1 VTAVDASPTGAG
13 LSTALRGLLPYM
25 GLALLMIGLSLAT
38 DRFLTPANLGD
49 VARRVSVINIVAVG
63 MTFVILTGG
72 IDLSVGS
79 ITALA
84 GVAGT
89 YGLTKGW
96 SGPASVLLGVAV
108 GGVCGAVNGLLVGVL
123 RLPAFIATLG
133 TMGALR
139 GLALYLT
146 DGRTI
151 TEGVPRSFGGLSD
164 ARILGVPAPVWALLP
179 LALFAHFVLARTRF
193 GRYCYAQ
200 GGNAQAA
207 FLAGIPTKRIVG
219 SVYVIS
225 GACAGLAGMIDAAR
239 ILTGNP
245 TGGQEYELRVIA
257 AVVLGGAALTGG
269 QGSIA
274 GATIGALLMAV
285 LENGCNLLGI
295 SPFVQRMVIGLL
307 IVAVVALDVL
317 RERSRFRLW
326 SGGT

>member
-1 VTAVDASPTGAG
+1 MSKAPLSGAI
-13 LSTALRGLLPYM
+13 RGLLPYA
-25 GLALLMIGLSLAT
+25 GLLFLVVALGILS
-38 DRFLTPANLGD
+38 DRFLSPDNLGD
-49 VARRVSVINIVAVG
+49 VARRVSIINVIAVG

-79 ITALA
+79 VTALS

-89 YGLTKGW
+89 WALTR
-96 SGPASVLLGVAV
+96 GVPVPV
-108 GGVCGAVNGLLVGVL
+108 GILCGTLTGALCGLLNGVL
-123 RLPAFIATLG
+123 IGVLKLPPFVATLG

-139 GLALYLT
+139 GVALFLT

-151 TEGVPRSFGGLSD
+151 TEGVPRNLGSLSD
-164 ARILGVPAPVWALLP
+164 GRFLSVPAPVWILLP
-179 LALFAHFVLARTRF
+179 LALLAHFVLTRTRF

-200 GGNAQAA
+200 GGNPQAA
-207 FLAGIPTKRIVG
+207 FLAGVPTGRVVTG
-219 SVYVIS
+219 VYVLC
-225 GACAGLAGMIDAAR
+225 GACAGLAGMIDTAR

-269 QGSIA
+269 VGTVA

-295 SPFVQRMVIGLL
+295 SPFVQRIVIGTL
-307 IVAVVALDVL
+307 IVAVVALDTL
-317 RERSRFRLW
+317 RQRKGW
-326 SGGT
+326 S

>member
-1 VTAVDASPTGAG
+1 VSESRLSGAV
-13 LSTALRGLLPYM
+13 RGLLPYA
-25 GLALLMIGLSLAT
+25 GLLLLVTALGLLT
-38 DRFLTPANLGD
+38 DRFLTPENLGD
-49 VARRVSVINIVAVG
+49 VARRVSVINVIAVG

-79 ITALA
+79 TTALA
-84 GVAGT
+84 GVTGT
-89 YGLTKGW
+89 WALTHGV
-96 SGPASVLLGVAV
+96 PVPVAV
-108 GGVCGAVNGLLVGVL
+108 ALGALTGGACGLVNGLLVGVL
-123 RLPAFIATLG
+123 RLPPFVATLG

-151 TEGVPRSFGGLSD
+151 TEGVPRALGRLSD
-164 ARILGVPAPVWALLP
+164 GRFLGVPAPVWVLLP
-179 LALFAHFVLARTRF
+179 LALLAHFALTRTRF

-200 GGNAQAA
+200 GGNPQAA
-207 FLAGIPTKRIVG
+207 FLAGLPTGFVLTA
-219 SVYVIS
+219 VYVLC

-245 TGGQEYELRVIA
+245 AAGGEYELRVIA

-269 QGSIA
+269 EGTVA

-295 SPFVQRMVIGLL
+295 SPFIQRIVIGTL

-317 RERSRFRLW
+317 RQR
-326 SGGT
+326 GGWRRAA

>member
-1 VTAVDASPTGAG
+1 VR
-13 LSTALRGLLPYM
+13 ALRSLLPYAGLAVLVI
-25 GLALLMIGLSLAT
+25 GLALLT
-38 DRFLTPANLGD
+38 DRFLSPENLGD
-49 VARRVSVINIVAVG
+49 VARRVSIINVIAVG

-79 ITALA
+79 VTALA

-89 YGLTKGW
+89 YALTEG
-96 SGPASVLLGVAV
+96 ASVPVAV
-108 GGVCGAVNGLLVGVL
+108 LAGTAVGAACGMVNGLLVGYGH
-123 RLPAFIATLG
+123 LPPFIATLG

-151 TEGVPRSFGGLSD
+151 TEGVPRGFASLSD
-164 ARILGVPAPVWALLP
+164 ARVLGVPLPVLILVP
-179 LALFAHFVLARTRF
+179 LALLAHLVLVRTRF

-200 GGNAQAA
+200 GGNPQAA
-207 FLAGIPTKRIVG
+207 FLAGIPTRRVVAG
-219 SVYVIS
+219 VYVIS
-225 GACAGLAGMIDAAR
+225 GACAGLAGMVDAAR

-245 TGGQEYELRVIA
+245 AAGQEYELRVIA

-269 QGSIA
+269 RGTVA

-295 SPFVQRMVIGLL
+295 SPFVQRIVIGVL
-307 IVAVVALDVL
+307 IVGVVTLDVL
-317 RERSRFRLW
+317 RERGRL
-326 SGGT
+326 GEGA

>member
-1 VTAVDASPTGAG
+1 MSKAPLPG
-13 LSTALRGLLPYM
+13 ALRGLLPYA
-25 GLALLMIGLSLAT
+25 GLLLLVVALGLLS
-38 DRFLTPANLGD
+38 DRFLSADNLGD
-49 VARRVSVINIVAVG
+49 VARRVSIINVIAVG

-79 ITALA
+79 VTALS

-89 YGLTKGW
+89 WALTQGL
-96 SGPASVLLGVAV
+96 PAPLCILLGASA
-108 GGVCGAVNGLLVGVL
+108 GALCGLLNGLLIGVL
-123 RLPAFIATLG
+123 KLPPFVATLG

-139 GLALYLT
+139 GLALFLT

-164 ARILGVPAPVWALLP
+164 ARFLSVPAPVWILLP
-179 LALFAHFVLARTRF
+179 LALFAHFVLTRTPF

-200 GGNAQAA
+200 GGNPQAA
-207 FLAGIPTKRIVG
+207 FLAGVPTARVVA
-219 SVYVIS
+219 SVYVIC

-269 QGSIA
+269 VGTVA

-295 SPFVQRMVIGLL
+295 SPFVQRIVIGTL
-307 IVAVVALDVL
+307 IVAVVALD
-317 RERSRFRLW
+317 
-326 SGGT
+326 T

>member
-1 VTAVDASPTGAG
+1 MSESR
-13 LSTALRGLLPYM
+13 LSGALRGLLPYA
-25 GLALLMIGLSLAT
+25 GLVLLVTALGLLT
-38 DRFLTPANLGD
+38 DRFLTPENLGD
-49 VARRVSVINIVAVG
+49 VARRVSVINVIAVG

-79 ITALA
+79 TTALA

-89 YGLTKGW
+89 WALTHGL
-96 SGPASVLLGVAV
+96 PVPLAVVLGALT
-108 GGVCGAVNGLLVGVL
+108 GGACGLVNGLLVGVL
-123 RLPAFIATLG
+123 RLPPFVATLG

-151 TEGVPRSFGGLSD
+151 TEGVPRTLGRLSD
-164 ARILGVPAPVWALLP
+164 GRLLGIPAPVWVLLP
-179 LALFAHFVLARTRF
+179 LALLAHFVLTRTRF

-200 GGNAQAA
+200 GGNPQAA
-207 FLAGIPTKRIVG
+207 FLAGIPTGLVLA
-219 SVYVIS
+219 SVYVLC

-245 TGGQEYELRVIA
+245 AAGGEYELRVIA

-269 QGSIA
+269 EGTVA

-295 SPFVQRMVIGLL
+295 SPFVQRIVIGTL
-307 IVAVVALDVL
+307 IVAVVALDVV
-317 RERSRFRLW
+317 RQR
-326 SGGT
+326 GGWRRAT